1 MSKRPQLL
9 MVVFFIFYFFTL
21 LINDGFMGTDEYWTG
36 ITRYV
41 PAQTQNPSNI
51 LKSDDVKSPSQILPL
66 LATSKVALAFG
77 IESPYAQYRFV
88 QIFWALACTI
98 LFLFCLF
105 YYLNPQD
112 FVWALVVFTFY
123 CAAPF
128 AFTRPM
134 YESLSAPFVLT
145 SALALR
151 KHMETFKTRDLIISV
166 VAITLAYCFRPQ
178 TGIAALG
185 LLGFSWVYSSK
196 KQFIYASV
204 LGLVCFASL
213 GFVDLWILGEWHKS
227 LKDILI
233 YNVKFGATYS
243 VQPWYFYITLSLAI
257 LMIPFFIS
265 RHFLEI
271 IKQNFFSQKVFW
283 VYIILIL
290 GLHSFFP
297 QKWERF
303 ALPVLPLFLLILSDW
318 IKDFWQKGSTI
329 RISILAAFHI
339 LLLVPA
345 SFFPAQKNLIEMS
358 LHLNDQPNILNL
370 YRLNKSPEWITEVFI
385 LRKDY
390 QWIEI
395 SGLPEVLQCS
405 DRVIMNEKDFEA
417 MPPSNFVVDQIF
429 QTNLIEK
436 LTYHMNPTKNIRR
449 TPLYLLKSKNC

>member
-1 MSKRPQLL
+1 MSKSSRIL
-9 MVVFFIFYFFTL
+9 MAVFFVFYFCTL

-41 PAQTQNPSNI
+41 PAQTQTPQNI

-66 LATSKVALAFG
+66 LATSKIALALG
-77 IESPYAQYRFV
+77 ITSPYQQYRFV
-88 QIFWALACTI
+88 QIFWALICTGLI
-98 LFLFCLF
+98 LICLFC
-105 YYLNPQD
+105 YLNTQD
-112 FVWALVVFTFY
+112 FPWAVAVFTLY

-134 YESLSAPFVLT
+134 YESLSAPFVLL
-145 SALALR
+145 SALSLA
-151 KHMETFKTRDLIISV
+151 KHMKSHQSRDLMISV
-166 VAITLAYCFRPQ
+166 LAITIAYCFRPQ

-185 LLGFSWVYSSK
+185 LLGFSYAFSTK
-196 KQFIYASV
+196 KQFFTAGA
-204 LGLVCFASL
+204 LGLLAFISL
-213 GFVDLWILGEWHKS
+213 GFIDLWILGEWHKS

-233 YNVKFGATYS
+233 YNVRFGATYS
-243 VQPWYFYITLSLAI
+243 VQPWYFYITLSLSI

-265 RHFLEI
+265 RHYLEI
-271 IKQNFFSQKVFW
+271 IKKNFLNQKVLW
-283 VYIILIL
+283 VYIVLIL

-318 IKDFWQKGSTI
+318 IKDFWQRGSKV
-329 RISILAAFHI
+329 RILILAVFH
-339 LLLVPA
+339 LLLLIPA
-345 SFFPAQKNLIEMS
+345 SFFPAQKNLIQMS
-358 LHLNDQPNILNL
+358 LHLNDQPKILNL

-385 LRKDY
+385 LRKDF

-395 SGLPEVLQCS
+395 SSLPEALQCS

-436 LTYHMNPTKNIRR
+436 LTYRMNPSKNIRR